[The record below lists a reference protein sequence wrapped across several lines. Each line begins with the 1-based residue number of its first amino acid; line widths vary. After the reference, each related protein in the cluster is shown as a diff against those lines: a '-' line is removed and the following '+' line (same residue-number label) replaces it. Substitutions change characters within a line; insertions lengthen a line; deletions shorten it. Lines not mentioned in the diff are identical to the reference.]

1 MRKTGFS
8 MDYIQNTHS
17 LMRVLETSIISHWE
31 FPALSDF
38 DTDVS
43 FTFHDVARQIKKMHG
58 FFKEHGIEMGDKVAI
73 CDKNSSLW
81 GITFLSVITYGA
93 VAVPILADF
102 NGEQIVN
109 VTHHS
114 DSKMLFAGNLIK
126 RKIDK
131 ELKENDCHRLDN
143 CKVIDIVMVGE
154 IDEEIEIEKDEVKY
168 FDDQYDQLA
177 IINYTSGSTGNP
189 KGVMLPFRSVW
200 SNIAFA
206 DEKLGLK
213 ECCSI
218 LSLLPMAHM
227 YGFSFEFIYELCM
240 GGHIHFLT
248 KAPSPTVLARALA
261 EVKPDVLICVPL
273 IVEKIIQS
281 KIFPKLK
288 SFTNQS
294 MMAIPFIRGMVYKK
308 IRQKLTDFFGGNFY
322 ELIVGGAAFNHE
334 VEDFLHD
341 IKFPYTVGY
350 GMTECG
356 PIICYRDYKTFA
368 KNSCGQIVP
377 RMELKIMSKDPTSVE
392 GEILVRGE
400 NIMLGYYK
408 NPEATKEAIDEQGW
422 LHTGDLGTI
431 DGQGNLFI
439 RGRQK
444 NMLLGANG
452 QNIYPEEIEEKFTSH
467 ALIDECVV
475 VQRDQKLYA
484 LVYTSDDTL
493 KAHGMTRDE
502 FNSQLDR
509 YCKHVN
515 SMLPGY
521 YKVTRLEPRD
531 TEFEKTPKRNIKRF
545 LYT

>member
-1 MRKTGFS
+1 
-8 MDYIQNTHS
+8 MDYIQNTRS
-17 LMRVLETSIISHWE
+17 VMRVLEASIKNHWE
-31 FPALSDF
+31 FTALSDF
-38 DTDVS
+38 DTEVH
-43 FTFHDVARQIKKMHG
+43 FTFHEVARQIKKMHI
-58 FFKEHGIEMGDKVAI
+58 FFKDNGIERGDKVAI

-81 GITFLSVITYGA
+81 GIACLSIMTYGA
-93 VAVPILADF
+93 VAVPLLADF
-102 NGEQIVN
+102 SGEQIVN
-109 VTHHS
+109 VTQHS
-114 DSKMLFAGNLIK
+114 DSKIIFTSGLIK
-126 RKIDK
+126 RKIDN
-131 ELKENDCHRLDN
+131 ELKGADDHRLDK
-143 CKVIDIVMVGE
+143 CKIVDIALVGE
-154 IDEEIEIEKDEVKY
+154 KVEGMDVEKEEVKY

-189 KGVMLPFRSVW
+189 KGVMLPFRSIW

-227 YGFSFEFIYELCM
+227 YGFSFEFFYELCM

-261 EVKPDVLICVPL
+261 QVKPDVLICVPL

-288 SFTNQS
+288 TFTNQS
-294 MMAIPFIRGMVYKK
+294 LMVLPFVKGMVYKK
-308 IRQKLTDFFGGNFY
+308 IKQRLTDFFGGNFY

-334 VEDFLHD
+334 VEDFLRD

-356 PIICYRDYKTFA
+356 PIICYRDYKKFA
-368 KNSCGQIVP
+368 KNSCGKIVP
-377 RMELKIMSKDPTSVE
+377 RMELKILSKDPTSVE
-392 GEILVRGE
+392 GEIIVRGD
-400 NIMLGYYK
+400 NVMLGYYK
-408 NPEATKEAIDEQGW
+408 NPEATREAIDEDGW

-484 LVYTSDDTL
+484 IAYTSDDTL
-493 KAHGMTRDE
+493 KAHGMTRED

-509 YCKHVN
+509 YCKHIN

-521 YKVTRLEPRD
+521 YKVTKLESRD